1 LDLTPCD
8 IIIIFTSS
16 LTQEL
21 GMIDKLT
28 SGEPFIEISTQF
40 DLSDEEFVSTVTHE
54 LGHAF
59 GLGHYITDE
68 PELIE
73 KWDQGMD
80 IPSIMIEYAVSNGIE
95 EITELDLEKM
105 VSIYGTDGFSK
116 FHPGVDLLPTWIQ
129 IIYQWNEEGLL
140 ADLELD
146 NAIDYLVENGII

>member
-1 LDLTPCD
+1 
-8 IIIIFTSS
+8 
-16 LTQEL
+16 
-21 GMIDKLT
+21 
-28 SGEPFIEISTQF
+28 
-40 DLSDEEFVSTVTHE
+40 
-54 LGHAF
+54 
-59 GLGHYITDE
+59 
-68 PELIE
+68 
-73 KWDQGMD
+73 MD